1 MKIMINLKKINRS
14 IKLINYI
21 LFIFMI
27 WINCFFYIS
36 DVMREFELLYFTIN
50 WVIILI
56 FFIFNMKYENE
67 TFSWR
72 KDIKKLSL
80 DTLNWNDPEIK
91 DILFKKN
98 KYKENED
105 TYKLFKNMY
114 IKKNLLAKDYED
126 LKSVFLKFIPE
137 TFLKEVGKMGTDK
150 ISLGLSVKKHLNVM
164 FLDIIWFSSITEKLS
179 PDKALLLLNM
189 YFDWIVEIIKSN
201 WWYIDKFLWDWI
213 MVIFDSDSSDSA
225 IKSSIE
231 IQLFINKF
239 QVSDIWKK
247 ISVWIWINSWE
258 VILWTI
264 GSRNRME
271 ITIIW
276 DVVNTASRIEGLTRW
291 NKNNILISD
300 STFKIIK
307 NKKSFN
313 ITDLWI
319 KTLRWKSRKIK
330 IHWIESVLNIDL

>member
-1 MKIMINLKKINRS
+1 
-14 IKLINYI
+14 
-21 LFIFMI
+21 
-27 WINCFFYIS
+27 
-36 DVMREFELLYFTIN
+36 
-50 WVIILI
+50 
-56 FFIFNMKYENE
+56 
-67 TFSWR
+67 
-72 KDIKKLSL
+72 
-80 DTLNWNDPEIK
+80 
-91 DILFKKN
+91 
-98 KYKENED
+98 
-105 TYKLFKNMY
+105 MY

-137 TFLKEVGKMGTDK
+137 TFLKEVGNMWTDK
-150 ISLGLSVKKHLNVM
+150 ISLWLSVKKHLNVM
-164 FLDIIWFSSITEKLS
+164 FLDIIWFSAITEKLS
-179 PDKALLLLNM
+179 PDKSLLLLNM

-213 MVIFDSDSSDSA
+213 MVIFDCESSDSV
-225 IKSSIE
+225 IKSAIE

-276 DVVNTASRIEGLTRW
+276 DVVNTTSRIEGLTRW

-300 STFKIIK
+300 ATFKIIK
-307 NKKSFN
+307 NQKSFN
-313 ITDLWI
+313 IVNLWI
-319 KTLRWKSRKIK
+319 KALRWKSKKIK
-330 IHWIESVLNIDL
+330 IYWIESILNIDL